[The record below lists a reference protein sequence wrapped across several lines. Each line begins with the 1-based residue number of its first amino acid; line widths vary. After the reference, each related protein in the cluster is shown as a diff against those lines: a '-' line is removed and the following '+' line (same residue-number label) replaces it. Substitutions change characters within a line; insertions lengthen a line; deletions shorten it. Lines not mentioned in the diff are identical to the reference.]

1 MHLLHAIGYCFEEAF
16 AELWRNRLV
25 NLVSIGTIA
34 VSLVILGIFASLST
48 NLSALLEGWSNRVQ
62 VTAYLTDDARPTD
75 REELESLL
83 TSLDEVESFEFV
95 SKEQAVERFRSYF
108 PELEGL
114 PGMLESNPL
123 PASVEIQIADGHRA
137 PEDVHQFADALK
149 DGASVESVDY
159 DLLWIER
166 LTAIIDLVPVVGLF
180 IGAAMV
186 VAAIFTIFNVVKPHR
201 LRPSGRDRYHA
212 LSGRDSHLHSGT
224 VPGRGN
230 ASGRSRGCVGARPSL
245 LDTSVLA
252 PRSALLFAIGARRR
266 LAHLLV
272 APSLGDDRFGRDD
285 GGALGEH
292 AFDSPLPAQL
302 GVGRQVVLPRPR
314 PALGRQTR
322 ILLQPD
328 VARGALPRGCYDP
341 A

>member
-25 NLVSIGTIA
+25 NLVSISTIA

-83 TSLDEVESFEFV
+83 ASLDEVESFEFV

-123 PASVEIQIADGHRA
+123 PASIEIQIADGHRA

-149 DGASVESVDY
+149 DGAGVESVDY

-166 LTAIIDLVPVVGLF
+166 LTAIIDLVRVVGFF
-180 IGAAMV
+180 IGGAMV
-186 VAAIFTIFNVVKPHR
+186 VAAIFTIFNVVKLTVYGRQDEIGIMR
-201 LRPSGRDRYHA
+201 L
-212 LSGRDSHLHSGT
+212 
-224 VPGRGN
+224 
-230 ASGRSRGCVGARPSL
+230 VGATHTYIRGP
-245 LDTSVLA
+245 
-252 PRSALLFAIGARRR
+252 F
-266 LAHLLV
+266 LV
-272 APSLGDDRFGRDD
+272 EGMLQGGL
-285 GGALGEH
+285 GGAL
-292 AFDSPLPAQL
+292 
-302 GVGRQVVLPRPR
+302 
-314 PALGRQTR
+314 ALG
-322 ILLQPD
+322 LLYLTHQFLLRE
-328 VARGALPRGCYDP
+328 VLSSSRLVLGAAWLTFLSPQAWAMIVLGGMMVGLLGSMLSVRRFLRSP
-341 A
+341 V